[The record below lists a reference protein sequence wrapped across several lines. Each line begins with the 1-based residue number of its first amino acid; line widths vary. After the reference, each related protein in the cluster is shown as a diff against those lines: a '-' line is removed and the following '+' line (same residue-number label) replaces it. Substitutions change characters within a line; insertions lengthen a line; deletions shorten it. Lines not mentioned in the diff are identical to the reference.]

1 MKKYMNS
8 NSLKLKLVSSFLPI
22 ALFANCI
29 AYNENLLQKPAP
41 LDPATIAPTKPKVFL
56 KSSFQVFSSGVP
68 TPAHPAFQDNWNK
81 AIQNKIKI
89 VGIFADLTETETAAD
104 YKLEVIVEDR
114 GEANVALAVLTGL
127 TLYLFPSTASD
138 HFKVTLNVADKKGNK
153 LGTVIKEEK
162 IVLWQQI
169 LLLFGL
175 PFLFPP
181 SVAKQAQNDLLDAIF
196 VEAYHQGYFSKDK
209 PKKK

>member
-1 MKKYMNS
+1 MNS
-8 NSLKLKLVSSFLPI
+8 KSLKHKLVGFFLPI
-22 ALFANCI
+22 TFFANCI
-29 AYNENLLQKPAP
+29 AYSENLLQKPAP
-41 LDPATIAPTKPKVFL
+41 LDTTKIGYTKPKVFL
-56 KSSFQVFSSGVP
+56 KTAFQVFLSGAA
-68 TPAHPAFQDNWNK
+68 TPAHPLFQENWNK
-81 AIQNKIKI
+81 ALQNKIKT
-89 VGIFADLTETETAAD
+89 VGIFADITENESTAD
-104 YKLEVIVEDR
+104 YRLEVIVEDR

-127 TLYLFPSTASD
+127 TLFLFPSTASD

-153 LGTVIKEEK
+153 LGTVVKEEK

-175 PFLFPP
+175 PFFYPP
-181 SVAKQAQNDLLDAIF
+181 SVAKQAQEDLITAIF